1 MFLSSFPFPFGANS
15 RMQSLIRTQAL
26 VVAPAQARNLAKD
39 DIEKYDIEQYDI
51 EQFIFYE
58 IQTFLQR
65 LSPDIK

>member
-1 MFLSSFPFPFGANS
+1 MFLSFFPFLSFPFPFGANS

-39 DIEKYDIEQYDI
+39 DIEK
-51 EQFIFYE
+51 FIFYE